1 MKLSNATL
9 HELPNSVK
17 VPSYDRSQLT
27 PGIVHIGL
35 GNFHR
40 GHQAWYLHR
49 LMQEGLAH
57 DWAIIGAG
65 VRPGDTVQRDKLKGQ
80 DYLTTLIE
88 LRPNETSAE
97 VVGSMIDFVTVEDDN
112 AALIAQMADPAIRI
126 VSLTVT
132 EGGYFIDPATKGF
145 DSHHADMIHD
155 AAHPATPKTAFGAM
169 IAALKMRRA
178 AGIGAFTCMSCDN
191 LQGNGNVLRQT
202 VVSLARMSD
211 ADLAEWIEN
220 NSTFPNAM
228 VDCIVPAT
236 GPNELKL
243 AQSLGID
250 DASPVTHESFRQW
263 VIEDKFCCGRPD
275 WGKVGATFTQSVH
288 DYEAM
293 KIRVLNG
300 GHQIV
305 ANAGEVLSIAT
316 IAECLAHEQIGAY
329 FEKTAREEIPPHL
342 APAPGM
348 VPTDYVELI
357 KERFAN
363 PRIVDTTRRVAFDGS
378 SRHPGF
384 VIPSIRDG
392 IAGGTPISG
401 LALAEAIWARMCAG
415 QREDGSEIDP
425 NDPFWDDLKAT
436 ALRAKSSPEVWLAQQ
451 KYYGNLSENSAFAQV
466 FSGWLR
472 MIWQDGTEAAMAA
485 YIRNDT

>member
-1 MKLSNATL
+1 MKLSQKTL
-9 HELPNSVK
+9 RALPQSVQI
-17 VPSYDRSQLT
+17 PQYDRSQLT

-40 GHQAWYLHR
+40 AHQAWYLHR
-49 LMQEGLAH
+49 LMQDGLAH

-65 VRPGDTVQRDKLKGQ
+65 VRAGDSAQRDRLMAQ

-88 LRPNETSAE
+88 LKPSETSAE
-97 VVGSMIDFVTVEDDN
+97 ISGSMIGFVPVEEAN
-112 AALIAQMADPAIRI
+112 GALIAQMADPAIRI

-132 EGGYFIDPATKGF
+132 EGGYYIDPATKGF
-145 DSHHADMIHD
+145 DISHAEQPHD

-169 IAALKMRRA
+169 IAALKTRRDQ
-178 AGIGAFTCMSCDN
+178 GIGAFTCMSCDN
-191 LQGNGNVLRQT
+191 LQGNGDILRQT
-202 VVSLARMSD
+202 VTSLARMGD
-211 ADLAEWIEN
+211 DDLADWIEAN
-220 NSTFPNAM
+220 CTFPNSM

-243 AQSLGID
+243 AQSLGIE

-263 VIEDKFCCGRPD
+263 VIEDSFCAGRPEWD
-275 WGKVGATFTQSVH
+275 KVGATFTDRVH
-288 DYEAM
+288 DYESM

-316 IAECLAHEQIGAY
+316 IAECLAHKQVGAF
-329 FEKTAREEIPPHL
+329 FEKVAKNEIIPHL
-342 APAPGM
+342 AAVPGM
-348 VPTDYVELI
+348 SPSDYVELI

-384 VIPSIRDG
+384 VIPSIKDG
-392 IAGGTPISG
+392 IARGTSVSG

-415 QREDGSEIDP
+415 QREDGTEIAP
-425 NDPFWDDLKAT
+425 NDPFWSDLNAT
-436 ALRAKSSPEVWLAQQ
+436 ALKARSAPDVWLSQR
-451 KYYGNLSENSAFAQV
+451 KYYGNLVENHQFVQA
-466 FSGWLR
+466 FSGWLEL
-472 MIWQDGTEAAMAA
+472 IWDKGVEAAMETYNRDEA
-485 YIRNDT
+485 